1 MSYSF
6 VKLTNESWVWGIFTS
21 GSHALGICMSFV
33 STRDWETKHHSLC
46 HRVNQIVRRSAPRPR
61 CCSECVQLPLQF
73 PSLCHSEHSS
83 TQPSLTLGLRLS
95 SSGRILIFCGMW
107 LQTFADSL
115 LLVLR
120 DFQEDLWTF
129 SWIPNIP
136 KNSGVPGDWISA
148 IDGHGSLF
156 WKSHLAA

>member
-1 MSYSF
+1 M
-6 VKLTNESWVWGIFTS
+6 G
-21 GSHALGICMSFV
+21 
-33 STRDWETKHHSLC
+33 HS
-46 HRVNQIVRRSAPRPR
+46 
-61 CCSECVQLPLQF
+61 QF

-120 DFQEDLWTF
+120 GFQEDLWTF
-129 SWIPNIP
+129 S
-136 KNSGVPGDWISA
+136 
-148 IDGHGSLF
+148 
-156 WKSHLAA
+156 